1 MSKLIHSLKIN
12 SEKEN
17 ERYISS
23 PKKPLFNSKLF
34 IDLEINKEIE
44 DLNNSSE
51 NNTEDSDN
59 SLNME
64 EINYLSNELI
74 EELDF
79 CDIQRSKNNK
89 NKKEKEKEEEE
100 EKDNKINNMKP
111 NSNIINSLLSLVDDG
126 YEFKPKNFKPIYDNN
141 KTQNLFNK
149 NNNNNNKGHM
159 KQIKNNNLFLFN
171 NLNCYRDQKNDW
183 VCTFCNN
190 LNFSFRTKCNRCK
203 VNKEESEKRKNIF
216 MNIII

>member
-1 MSKLIHSLKIN
+1 MSKLIYSLKNN
-12 SEKEN
+12 SEKDK
-17 ERYISS
+17 ERYVSS

-34 IDLEINKEIE
+34 IDLEIDKEIE
-44 DLNNSSE
+44 DLNNNSE

-59 SLNME
+59 SLEGE

-79 CDIQRSKNNK
+79 CDFCDIQKS
-89 NKKEKEKEEEE
+89 KEKSVCKNEK
-100 EKDNKINNMKP
+100 EKDNKINNMNS

-141 KTQNLFNK
+141 KNQNLFNK
-149 NNNNNNKGHM
+149 NNNNKNHM
-159 KQIKNNNLFLFN
+159 KQNIKNNNLFLFN
-171 NLNCYRDQKNDW
+171 NLNNYRDQKNDW

>member
-1 MSKLIHSLKIN
+1 MSKLIYSLKNN
-12 SEKEN
+12 SEKDK
-17 ERYISS
+17 ERYVSS

-34 IDLEINKEIE
+34 IDLEIDKEIE
-44 DLNNSSE
+44 DLNNNSE

-59 SLNME
+59 SLEGE

-79 CDIQRSKNNK
+79 CDFCDIQKS
-89 NKKEKEKEEEE
+89 KEKSVCKNEK
-100 EKDNKINNMKP
+100 EKDNKINNMNS

-141 KTQNLFNK
+141 KNQILFNK
-149 NNNNNNKGHM
+149 NNNNKNHM
-159 KQIKNNNLFLFN
+159 KQNMKNNNLFLFN
-171 NLNCYRDQKNDW
+171 NLNNYRDQKNDW

-190 LNFSFRTKCNRCK
+190 LNFSFRTKCNRWK

>member
-1 MSKLIHSLKIN
+1 MSISRCPLSQQFKSIKDY
-12 SEKEN
+12 
-17 ERYISS
+17 ERHASS
-23 PKKPLFNSKLF
+23 QQRPLFNSRLY
-34 IDLEINKEIE
+34 IDMEINKEIE
-44 DLNNSSE
+44 DLNYNSE

-59 SLNME
+59 SLEGE

-79 CDIQRSKNNK
+79 CDFCDIQKS
-89 NKKEKEKEEEE
+89 KEKSVCKNEK
-100 EKDNKINNMKP
+100 EKDNKINNM
-111 NSNIINSLLSLVDDG
+111 NSNGNIINSLLSLVDNG
-126 YEFKPKNFKPIYDNN
+126 YTFKPKNFKPIYDNN
-141 KTQNLFNK
+141 KNQNLFNK
-149 NNNNNNKGHM
+149 NNNNKNHM
-159 KQIKNNNLFLFN
+159 KQNMKNNNLFLFN
-171 NLNCYRDQKNDW
+171 NLNNYRDQKNDW

>member
-1 MSKLIHSLKIN
+1 MSKLIYSLKNN
-12 SEKEN
+12 SEKDN
-17 ERYISS
+17 ERHVSS

-34 IDLEINKEIE
+34 IDLEIDKEIE
-44 DLNNSSE
+44 DLNNNSE

-59 SLNME
+59 SLKFE

-79 CDIQRSKNNK
+79 CKN
-89 NKKEKEKEEEE
+89 EKEK
-100 EKDNKINNMKP
+100 EKDNKINNMNA

-126 YEFKPKNFKPIYDNN
+126 YEFKPKNFKPIYDNYKN
-141 KTQNLFNK
+141 QNLFNK
-149 NNNNNNKGHM
+149 NNNNKNNM
-159 KQIKNNNLFLFN
+159 NQNIKNNNLFIFN
-171 NLNCYRDQKNDW
+171 NLNNYRDQKNDW

-203 VNKEESEKRKNIF
+203 VNKEESERRKNIF
-216 MNIII
+216 MNII

>member
-1 MSKLIHSLKIN
+1 MSKLIYSLKNN
-12 SEKEN
+12 SEKDK
-17 ERYISS
+17 ERYVSS

-34 IDLEINKEIE
+34 IDLEIDKEIE
-44 DLNNSSE
+44 DLNNNSE

-59 SLNME
+59 SLEGE

-79 CDIQRSKNNK
+79 CGFCDIQKS
-89 NKKEKEKEEEE
+89 KEKSVCKNEK

-141 KTQNLFNK
+141 KNQNLFNK
-149 NNNNNNKGHM
+149 NNNNKNHM
-159 KQIKNNNLFLFN
+159 KQNMKNNNLFLFN
-171 NLNCYRDQKNDW
+171 NLNNYRDQKNDW

>member
-1 MSKLIHSLKIN
+1 MSKLIYSLKNN
-12 SEKEN
+12 SEKDK

-34 IDLEINKEIE
+34 IDLEIDKEIE
-44 DLNNSSE
+44 DLNNNSE

-59 SLNME
+59 SLEGE

-79 CDIQRSKNNK
+79 CDFCDIQKS
-89 NKKEKEKEEEE
+89 KEKSVCKNEK

-141 KTQNLFNK
+141 KNQNLFNK
-149 NNNNNNKGHM
+149 NNNNKNHM
-159 KQIKNNNLFLFN
+159 KQNMKNNNLFLFN
-171 NLNCYRDQKNDW
+171 NLNNYRDQKNDW

>member
-1 MSKLIHSLKIN
+1 MSKLIYSLKSY

-17 ERYISS
+17 ERHISS

-79 CDIQRSKNNK
+79 CDMQKSKNSK
-89 NKKEKEKEEEE
+89 NKKEEEKEK

-171 NLNCYRDQKNDW
+171 NLNFYRDQKNDW